1 MAITANNSAG
11 VTQIAFSPNSELLAA
26 VGVKGGVRL
35 WNIRSLRNPM
45 VLAAGKG
52 GAAGLSFNPNGK
64 ILATAS
70 TSGTIKFWNPSNGR
84 PAEAPLTTTNQG
96 ISTIAYS
103 PSSSIIAIARPDGTI
118 QLWNPSTRTQI
129 ASFSAGASMYTAGF
143 QVVIAMAFNPAGTL
157 LATANAD
164 GTARLWNLATYQ
176 QVGGPLT
183 ADSSTVR
190 TVTFSRNG
198 ETLVTAG
205 DDGKAI
211 FWGIAFPP
219 DPQGLLCQIAG
230 RSLGRAEWAT
240 YAPAETYRK
249 VCLSLPVV
257 FRTFLVLAASR
268 VQAERGQASAPDLG
282 SAERRRHLPT
292 GSPEASDKPSDYG
305 FRHQPAERDTPGY
318 PHRSNLR

>member
-1 MAITANNSAG
+1 
-11 VTQIAFSPNSELLAA
+11 
-26 VGVKGGVRL
+26 
-35 WNIRSLRNPM
+35 
-45 VLAAGKG
+45 
-52 GAAGLSFNPNGK
+52 
-64 ILATAS
+64 
-70 TSGTIKFWNPSNGR
+70 
-84 PAEAPLTTTNQG
+84 
-96 ISTIAYS
+96 
-103 PSSSIIAIARPDGTI
+103 
-118 QLWNPSTRTQI
+118 
-129 ASFSAGASMYTAGF
+129 MYTAGF

-282 SAERRRHLPT
+282 SAERRGHLPT